1 VDIVDLASLAGF
13 TLGVSIITWAITAGS
28 PLSLFIDAPSIAIV
42 FGGTFG
48 VSLMR
53 ISLADFFLSFAVVAK
68 AFVNKKEDPL
78 VLIEDSVRLSE
89 VARKNGLLAL
99 ENQEISNA
107 FLKKGIDLC
116 VDGLN
121 PDFVRKLLMQE
132 IHQMV
137 VRNEIGQ
144 NMWKGVGDLAPA
156 MGMIGT
162 LVGLVQML
170 ANMGDPASIGP
181 AMAVALITT
190 FYGAMIANCFAI
202 PMVDKLAIVLKHE
215 KTNRELVVEAISGI
229 QEGMNPKMLEVLL
242 TSYISDKKRKIN
254 E

>member
-1 VDIVDLASLAGF
+1 VDLASLTGF
-13 TLGVSIITWAITAGS
+13 ILGVSIVLWAMMAGG
-28 PLSLFIDAPSIAIV
+28 PLSLFIDGPSIAIV

-48 VSLMR
+48 ISLMR
-53 ISLADFFLSFAVVAK
+53 ISLADFFLSLAVVAK
-68 AFVNKKEDPL
+68 AFVNKKKDPL
-78 VLIEDSVRLSE
+78 ELIKNSVKLSE
-89 VARKNGLLAL
+89 LARKNGLLAL
-99 ENQEISNA
+99 ENQEISDA

-121 PDFVRKLLMQE
+121 PDFVRKLLTQE

-144 NMWKGVGDLAPA
+144 NMWKGVGDMAPA

-170 ANMGDPASIGP
+170 ANMADPASIGP

-190 FYGAMIANCFAI
+190 FYGAVIANCFALPI
-202 PMVDKLAIVLKHE
+202 VDKLAMVLKYE
-215 KTNRELVVEAISGI
+215 KLNRELVLEAISGI
-229 QEGMNPKMLEVLL
+229 QEGMNPKMLEALL
-242 TSYISDKKRKIN
+242 TSYISDKKRKVS